1 MKHCINKLQS
11 NINIQCIKIY
21 CMCALH
27 LFDTTNGLQKKTC
40 NMFRIE
46 VRNLYLTYFHY
57 ELLQKATDPQSLMH
71 LLSLH

>member
-1 MKHCINKLQS
+1 MKHCINKLES

-40 NMFRIE
+40 KMFRIE

-57 ELLQKATDPQSLMH
+57 ELALFIPPLNPCFVATV
-71 LLSLH
+71 